1 MFRILGLILAAAL
14 VLYAYTVAKSF
25 VRTRLRFVDAAT
37 SRPAPMLAGIAAF
50 LVSIPLF
57 WLVPLP
63 FFGLG
68 TSIAV
73 GLSVGAGV
81 SAGARDI
88 RDTAG
93 YIKGP

>member
-14 VLYAYTVAKSF
+14 VLYAYTVAKTF
-25 VRTRLRFVDAAT
+25 VRTRLKFVDAAVG
-37 SRPAPMLAGIAAF
+37 RAAPVLAGIGAF
-50 LVSIPLF
+50 LLSLPLF

-88 RDTAG
+88 RETAG
-93 YIKGP
+93 YIRGP

>member
-1 MFRILGLILAAAL
+1 
-14 VLYAYTVAKSF
+14 
-25 VRTRLRFVDAAT
+25 
-37 SRPAPMLAGIAAF
+37 LAGVGAF
-50 LVSIPLF
+50 LASLPLF

-68 TSIAV
+68 TSIAL
-73 GLSVGAGV
+73 GLSIGAGV